1 MKYHKLI
8 NNSFRMILTWKT
20 RNIRSLFPL
29 KGKNK
34 YKPCDFYKGD
44 CTCCLRYIGETKRNA
59 DVRWNEHNHL
69 SKSSEPSKNIRSN
82 INQYFT

>member
-1 MKYHKLI
+1 MKYHKLT

-29 KGKNK
+29 KGKSK
-34 YKPCDFYKGD
+34 YKSCDFYKGD

-69 SKSSEPSKNIRSN
+69 SKSSEPSKSIPSN